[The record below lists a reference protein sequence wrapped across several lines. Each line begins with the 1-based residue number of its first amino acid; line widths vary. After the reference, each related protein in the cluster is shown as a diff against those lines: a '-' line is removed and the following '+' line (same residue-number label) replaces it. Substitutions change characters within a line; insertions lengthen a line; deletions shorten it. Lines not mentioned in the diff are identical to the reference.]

1 MWHFANTFHVFP
13 KMRLPHQSERM
24 EPKLDSGCC
33 HCPLW
38 HHKGFISS
46 VCVWAHTL
54 VWWKERMKR
63 MDFSCF
69 WWICWLSTYECYC
82 QKTLEKWIKMYCVEV
97 SFGKQYSV
105 FGAALGK
112 RVDRVAAIVGGPNEG
127 PAHGAVNK
135 RRTLRTREGVR
146 EAGNGSHFLRQDT
159 VLL

>member
-1 MWHFANTFHVFP
+1 
-13 KMRLPHQSERM
+13 
-24 EPKLDSGCC
+24 
-33 HCPLW
+33 
-38 HHKGFISS
+38 
-46 VCVWAHTL
+46 
-54 VWWKERMKR
+54 
-63 MDFSCF
+63 
-69 WWICWLSTYECYC
+69 
-82 QKTLEKWIKMYCVEV
+82 MYCVKV